1 MAMTASRPVAARS
14 QVSAG
19 WWGWGLWGR
28 PSGLAL
34 AESSRPDP
42 ARDVEVTLDGKKVLV
57 CQGKPIPMPAYKD
70 SSFFQ
75 SEYLI
80 YQESQC
86 RIRYLVQL
94 HF

>member
-1 MAMTASRPVAARS
+1 M
-14 QVSAG
+14 
-19 WWGWGLWGR
+19 L
-28 PSGLAL
+28 
-34 AESSRPDP
+34 
-42 ARDVEVTLDGKKVLV
+42 LDGKKVLV
-57 CQGKPIPMPAYKD
+57 CQGKPIPMPAYRD
-70 SSFFQ
+70 SSFSQ

>member
-1 MAMTASRPVAARS
+1 MVGLGAL
-14 QVSAG
+14 G
-19 WWGWGLWGR
+19 W

-34 AESSRPDP
+34 VESSCPDP
-42 ARDVEVTLDGKKVLV
+42 AQDVEVMLDGKKVLV